1 MSSQDTSRLGEAL
14 WRIEWFWL
22 GTMCI
27 VGLPAAAFFI
37 VCNVHEGL
45 KTGRLKGDLSVDTG
59 D

>member
-1 MSSQDTSRLGEAL
+1 
-14 WRIEWFWL
+14 
-22 GTMCI
+22 MCI